1 MVKKPT
7 IKDVAHDAGVSTAT
21 VSHVVNGTKFV
32 SQTTRLRVLAAVDNL
47 GYRPSGVASSLR
59 RQSSRVIGLVLPMQD
74 QDTSAA
80 FFTRLA
86 AGIEDVLSQ
95 HGYRTIISNSVEDYD
110 REREQIGMLSGQF
123 TDFIDG
129 LVLAPTVDNGHHT
142 QALFTESFPV
152 VYVDRLPMHLA
163 TDVSFVGTN
172 NYQATMDGMHS
183 LFDRGFRD
191 IACISSPIDVSSM
204 VDRHAAF
211 TEAVTAMTGS
221 SSDRLFVTDSSYEA
235 GYRTGRKVLEERPEL
250 DALFIP
256 NNTLAMGAI
265 RALMDVRGESAHDIG
280 LLVYDDYEWM
290 NLVQPPIDSIAQ
302 PAFAMGQ
309 AAATLLLERLADPSA
324 PTRHEIV
331 PSQLVLRSSQTQR
344 SQR

>member
-1 MVKKPT
+1 
-7 IKDVAHDAGVSTAT
+7 
-21 VSHVVNGTKFV
+21 
-32 SQTTRLRVLAAVDNL
+32 
-47 GYRPSGVASSLR
+47 
-59 RQSSRVIGLVLPMQD
+59 
-74 QDTSAA
+74 
-80 FFTRLA
+80 
-86 AGIEDVLSQ
+86 
-95 HGYRTIISNSVEDYD
+95 
-110 REREQIGMLSGQF
+110 
-123 TDFIDG
+123 
-129 LVLAPTVDNGHHT
+129 
-142 QALFTESFPV
+142 
-152 VYVDRLPMHLA
+152 
-163 TDVSFVGTN
+163 
-172 NYQATMDGMHS
+172 MHS
-183 LFDRGFRD
+183 LFERGFRD

-290 NLVQPPIDSIAQ
+290 NLVDPPVDSIAQ

>member
-1 MVKKPT
+1 MKKPT

-32 SQTTRLRVLAAVDNL
+32 GQTTRLRVLAAVDNL

-142 QALFTESFPV
+142 QSPVHRVVSRRLRRQTTDAPRYRRQLRWNEQLPGHHGRYALAVRTRVSGH
-152 VYVDRLPMHLA
+152 RMHLEP
-163 TDVSFVGTN
+163 
-172 NYQATMDGMHS
+172 H
-183 LFDRGFRD
+183 
-191 IACISSPIDVSSM
+191 
-204 VDRHAAF
+204 
-211 TEAVTAMTGS
+211 
-221 SSDRLFVTDSSYEA
+221 
-235 GYRTGRKVLEERPEL
+235 
-250 DALFIP
+250 
-256 NNTLAMGAI
+256 
-265 RALMDVRGESAHDIG
+265 
-280 LLVYDDYEWM
+280 
-290 NLVQPPIDSIAQ
+290 
-302 PAFAMGQ
+302 
-309 AAATLLLERLADPSA
+309 
-324 PTRHEIV
+324 
-331 PSQLVLRSSQTQR
+331 
-344 SQR
+344 